1 MCCFSFLLAV
11 YFSVCSRSV
20 PGFFLIV
27 VFFFCSLFSAFFFFF
42 ILLCAVFLL
51 SLFSFFRLLFFLF
64 FLSLFFPSFFSFSFF
79 FSFSDV
85 VGWLTRSGGVRC
97 PQLLAIPA
105 GSLVGDSRP
114 ERDQARGH
122 CLSLSVAGRGSFRPA
137 GAGPALTRSFPPGAR
152 LLTDH
157 ASVASR
163 APGWFPVL
171 FRKHLA
177 GKGLGGTPKS
187 GGRLFA
193 DPLRCDRSMAGF

>member
-1 MCCFSFLLAV
+1 MPQVAFGMAFAWSGPTLPVRPAR
-11 YFSVCSRSV
+11 CSKKV
-20 PGFFLIV
+20 AL
-27 VFFFCSLFSAFFFFF
+27 SASTTPFHND
-42 ILLCAVFLL
+42 
-51 SLFSFFRLLFFLF
+51 SYGTTQ
-64 FLSLFFPSFFSFSFF
+64 
-79 FSFSDV
+79 FSDV

-105 GSLVGDSRP
+105 GSPVGDSRP

-137 GAGPALTRSFPPGAR
+137 GAGPALTRSFPPGAS

-187 GGRLFA
+187 GGRPFA